1 MLSSSSCVLTTLTN
15 AAHLSRTCIA
25 SILRLVFMSTLDL
38 EDITWSLPLP
48 AILTGLEPSM
58 AASLCCVPLLRPL
71 LGAGK
76 RQRTSRVRIAGNT
89 VLRTHQYDPEH
100 AGRLKLRPDNVGHRA
115 VVCADP
121 GSGEQRPV
129 TSPRCSDADM
139 DDSVSDLKEEKGH
152 GPEIKVNKQWW
163 VTSEAGDWTQ
173 ILGSR

>member
-1 MLSSSSCVLTTLTN
+1 MN
-15 AAHLSRTCIA
+15 
-25 SILRLVFMSTLDL
+25 RLDF

-48 AILTGLEPSM
+48 GIFTGLEPSM

-76 RQRTSRVRIAGNT
+76 RQRTSRVRVAGNT
-89 VLRTHQYDPEH
+89 LLRTHQYDPEH

-115 VVCADP
+115 VVHADP
-121 GSGEQRPV
+121 GFREQRP
-129 TSPRCSDADM
+129 TSSPRCTDTDNSI
-139 DDSVSDLKEEKGH
+139 SDLKGEEGH
-152 GPEIKVNKQWW
+152 GPEITVNKQWW